1 MQEYWDELFLDIHNQ
16 RIINDEMN
24 SRETDDSWM
33 NWSVEECIHGLE
45 SGHLTGKDEQEWRVT
60 ENSLYEGRLI
70 LHLPES
76 FTENHQMRI
85 DQSSESIPSYMF
97 QDKQQQT
104 VIGVKPIIEKINDD
118 QVNRIL
124 DRMLEQTKQAQPNME
139 IMTRD
144 ILYMDAADTNIPY
157 YETVFLL
164 KPDPFMQ
171 ILFIRTLA
179 ERSFIVSMQFKLEN
193 VAHWQPLAHAI
204 CCSMRWLE
212 E

>member
-24 SRETDDSWM
+24 SIETDDSWM
-33 NWSVEECIHGLE
+33 NWNVEECMHGIA
-45 SGHLTGKDEQEWRVT
+45 SGHLTGKDDQEWRIT
-60 ENSLYEGRLI
+60 AKGLYEGRLV

-76 FTENHQMRI
+76 FVENHQMRI
-85 DQSSESIPSYMF
+85 GQSSDSIPSYMF
-97 QDKQQQT
+97 QDNQQQV
-104 VIGVKPIIEKINDD
+104 VIGVKPIMERLNEDQINT
-118 QVNRIL
+118 IL
-124 DRMLEQTKQAQPNME
+124 DQMLEQTKQAQPNME

-144 ILYMDAADTNIPY
+144 ILYMDAADTDIPY

-179 ERSFIVSMQFKLEN
+179 ERSFIVSMQFKLED
-193 VAHWQPLAHAI
+193 VTYWQPLAQAI
-204 CCSMRWLE
+204 CCSMRWVE